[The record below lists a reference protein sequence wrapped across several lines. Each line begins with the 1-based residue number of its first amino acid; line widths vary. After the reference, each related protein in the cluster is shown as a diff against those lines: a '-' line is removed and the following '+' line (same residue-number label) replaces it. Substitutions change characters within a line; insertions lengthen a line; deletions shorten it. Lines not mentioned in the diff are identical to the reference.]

1 VEDKQRRGAGVTVS
15 DYLATFV
22 SIIVGL
28 ALADLAGSL
37 HRLLRAGPRVIWDWL
52 TPLAALNVAFAI
64 QSVWWATFNGLVH
77 TQSVTFAEFTPR
89 VFSTMLLFLLASAA
103 LPDEVPQEG
112 LNLRRYYDDN
122 RRYFWALY
130 ALWVGSILAR
140 RIGEAFVDGH
150 PPADIAWLVGGN
162 AAVIPPMIAL
172 MFVRSRLAHGA
183 FLVLLLSITL
193 VSWFSDRV
201 GG

>member
-1 VEDKQRRGAGVTVS
+1 MTVS
-15 DYLATFV
+15 DYLATFL

-28 ALADLAGSL
+28 ALADLASSL

-52 TPLAALNVAFAI
+52 TPLAAINVAFAI

-77 TQSVTFAEFTPR
+77 IESMTFAGFVPR
-89 VFSTMLLFLLASAA
+89 VVSTLLLFLLASAA
-103 LPDEVPQEG
+103 LPDEVPREG
-112 LNLRRYYDDN
+112 INLRSYYDGQ

-140 RIGEAFVDGH
+140 RVGEAVLTGH
-150 PPADIAWLVGGN
+150 IPANFNWPVGGN
-162 AAVIPPMIAL
+162 VAVIPLMIGL
-172 MFVRSRLAHGA
+172 MFIRSRVVHGFALVGLLAVT
-183 FLVLLLSITL
+183 LIT
-193 VSWFSDRV
+193 SFDDRI

>member
-1 VEDKQRRGAGVTVS
+1 MTVS

-28 ALADLAGSL
+28 ALADLASSL

-52 TPLAALNVAFAI
+52 TPLAALQVAFAI
-64 QSVWWATFNGLVH
+64 QTVWWSTFNSLVH
-77 TQSVTFAEFTPR
+77 AQSATFAEFTPR
-89 VFSTMLLFLLASAA
+89 VISMMLLFLLASAA

-112 LNLRRYYDDN
+112 VNLRSYYDRT

-130 ALWVGSILAR
+130 ALWVASILAR
-140 RIGEAFVDGH
+140 RIGEAVVDGK
-150 PPADIAWLVGGN
+150 PFADIAWLVAGN

-172 MFVRSRLAHGA
+172 MFVPTRWIHG
-183 FLVLLLSITL
+183 VWLLLMLSVTL
-193 VSWFSDRV
+193 ASWFGDRV

>member
-1 VEDKQRRGAGVTVS
+1 MTVS
-15 DYLATFV
+15 DYLATFL

-28 ALADLAGSL
+28 ALADLASSL

-52 TPLAALNVAFAI
+52 TPLAALNIAFAI
-64 QSVWWATFNGLVH
+64 QSVWWATFSGLVH
-77 TQSVTFAEFTPR
+77 IESMTFAGFVPR
-89 VFSTMLLFLLASAA
+89 VVSTLLLFLLASAA

-112 LNLRRYYDDN
+112 INLRNYYDRQ

-140 RIGEAFVDGH
+140 RIGEAALYGNE
-150 PPADIAWLVGGN
+150 PANFLWLAGGN
-162 AAVIPPMIAL
+162 AVVIPAMIAL
-172 MFVRSRLAHGA
+172 MFVRSRIVHGIA
-183 FLVLLLSITL
+183 LVLLLAVTL
-193 VSWFSDRV
+193 ATSFGDRI